1 MNDLEELTD
10 EERMMNLL
18 EELQQENDKL
28 KSQQTA
34 IEPLLQTIRQQE
46 QEIMR
51 LNSSLI
57 EERKQNEK
65 LLELAKNE
73 KKLHEENMKLKRENG
88 SLQLNAKKL
97 QELWNPG
104 SHIPRRPRGH
114 GTVPLQHLGRNP
126 QNVLLDPVGVADDSA
141 LVDLRAAGNCR
152 QRRANAAAGE
162 AFGGDKGLPFQLFQ
176 NLTAQTRHGSSP

>member
-65 LLELAKNE
+65 LLE
-73 KKLHEENMKLKRENG
+73 
-88 SLQLNAKKL
+88 
-97 QELWNPG
+97 
-104 SHIPRRPRGH
+104 
-114 GTVPLQHLGRNP
+114 
-126 QNVLLDPVGVADDSA
+126 
-141 LVDLRAAGNCR
+141 
-152 QRRANAAAGE
+152 
-162 AFGGDKGLPFQLFQ
+162 
-176 NLTAQTRHGSSP
+176 